1 VSSKINGFGGSQ
13 PATVGQGKTVKSA
26 TRTSGGVSADSTTI
40 SQSVHITDAAG
51 QLAALEQAANDLPVV
66 DESRVASV
74 RSAVEQGTYQVAPQ
88 SVADGLLKMER
99 SLRALG

>member
-1 VSSKINGFGGSQ
+1 MSSKINGFEGSQ
-13 PATVGQGKTVKSA
+13 PAAVGQGKVVKSA
-26 TRTSGGVSADSTTI
+26 TRTADGASADSTTT
-40 SQSVHITDAAG
+40 SESVHITGAAG
-51 QLAALEQAANDLPVV
+51 QLASLEQSARDLPVV

-88 SVADGLLKMER
+88 NVADGLLKMER